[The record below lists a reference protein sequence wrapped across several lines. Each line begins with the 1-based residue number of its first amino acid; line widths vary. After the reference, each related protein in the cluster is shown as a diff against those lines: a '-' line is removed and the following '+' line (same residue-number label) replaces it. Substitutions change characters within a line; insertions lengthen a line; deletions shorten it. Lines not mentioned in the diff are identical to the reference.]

1 MCALRAQA
9 GIWQLSDIH
18 NVQNYNTGRA
28 EQESFIYF
36 RKLQYNFVKIN
47 EEDLKWNYKLLYKLN
62 ERDHVNLNLTIGK
75 WIDNLSA
82 YDLRIKIF
90 RRDHLFTHFQR
101 IIRI

>member
-1 MCALRAQA
+1 MEL
-9 GIWQLSDIH
+9 
-18 NVQNYNTGRA
+18 
-28 EQESFIYF
+28 
-36 RKLQYNFVKIN
+36 
-47 EEDLKWNYKLLYKLN
+47 YKLLYKLN